1 LAVDRG
7 AKVSSSRIQFGHV
20 SFCPPLR
27 GAALAAE
34 DEAAGFDIRYFGD
47 NSCLGSDPFGE
58 LRDAARATST
68 IRLGVGATNAVTRH
82 PSVIANAI
90 AGVHAASGGRAICG
104 MARGDS
110 ALKVLGQPPQAFT
123 PWVGATALL
132 REYLHGG
139 GLPVEDWVSGIRW
152 LPDQPYGVVPIEV
165 MCSGPRA
172 IRAAAAL
179 ADRVTITVGANPARV
194 RWAMDILDEALAVAG
209 RTRADVEV
217 GTYMPV
223 CIADD
228 RKAAAET
235 LRIRVKGPMHMAA
248 VPGADLAGQ
257 PEAVRRAT
265 LRLGE
270 RYDVRHH
277 DVTPT
282 NPLGALVE
290 PEVAQW
296 FGIGGSAEYV
306 AERLLELVE
315 LGFDY
320 FFFADLPEAE
330 REALTGEVFDAVRRE
345 TPA

>member
-1 LAVDRG
+1 
-7 AKVSSSRIQFGHV
+7 VSSSRVQFGHV

-27 GAALAAE
+27 GAELAAE

-47 NSCLGSDPFGE
+47 NSCLGSDPFTE
-58 LRDAARATST
+58 LRDAARATTT

-110 ALKVLGQPPQAFT
+110 ALKVLGQPPQAFA
-123 PWVGATALL
+123 PWIEATTLL
-132 REYLHGG
+132 RDYLAGG
-139 GLPVEDWVSGIRW
+139 GLPVDDWISGIRW
-152 LPDQPYGVVPIEV
+152 LTDQPSGRVPLEI

-179 ADRVTITVGANPARV
+179 ADRVTITVGADPERV
-194 RWAMDILDEALAVAG
+194 RWAMQILDEALEAAG
-209 RTRADVEV
+209 RTRAEVEV

-223 CIADD
+223 CIDED
-228 RKAAAET
+228 RSVAAER
-235 LRIRVKGPMHMAA
+235 LRIRVKGPLHMAA

-257 PEAVRRAT
+257 PAQVREAT
-265 LRLGE
+265 LRLGR

-277 DVTPT
+277 DVTPD

-296 FGIGGSAEYV
+296 FGIGGPADYV
-306 AERLLELVE
+306 SERLLELVG

-320 FFFADLPEAE
+320 FFFADLPAAE
-330 REALTGEVFDAVRRE
+330 REALTGEVMPAVRRE
-345 TPA
+345 TLV

>member
-1 LAVDRG
+1 M
-7 AKVSSSRIQFGHV
+7 SRSRVQFGHV
-20 SFCPPLR
+20 SFCPPLQ

-47 NSCLGSDPFGE
+47 NSCLGSDPFAE
-58 LRDAARATST
+58 LRDAARATTT
-68 IRLGVGATNAVTRH
+68 IRLAVGAANAVTRH

-90 AGVHAASGGRAICG
+90 AGVHAASDGRAICG
-104 MARGDS
+104 IARGDS
-110 ALKVLGQPPQAFT
+110 ALGVLGHAPQPHAD
-123 PWVGATALL
+123 WVEATSLL
-132 REYLHGG
+132 REYLRGG
-139 GLPVEDWVSGIRW
+139 GVRVDDWVSAIRW
-152 LPDQPYGVVPIEV
+152 LADQPHGRVPLEM

-179 ADRVTITVGANPARV
+179 ADRITITVGADPQRV
-194 RWAMDILDEALAVAG
+194 RWALDVLDAALESAG

-217 GTYMPV
+217 GTYVPV
-223 CIADD
+223 CIDDD
-228 RKAAAET
+228 RAVAAER
-235 LRIRVKGPMHMAA
+235 LRIRVKGPLHMAA

-277 DVTPT
+277 DVTPG

-296 FGIGGSAEYV
+296 FGIGGPAEHV
-306 AERLLELVE
+306 AERLLELVDA
-315 LGFDY
+315 GFGY
-320 FFFADLPEAE
+320 FFFADLPTAE
-330 REALTGEVFDAVRRE
+330 REALTGDVLPAVRSE
-345 TPA
+345 TAA